1 MRATWLGWTQAE
13 RCNAI
18 MRENRERIERTKK
31 ASTWSEAEGKW
42 KAKTTDTN
50 TVFLDVG
57 KPVDI
62 PMEVAKWLA
71 ICEMFPRATGLGREA
86 QHVCFP
92 ASLQILEDG
101 RIRVLFQVC
110 REEELPRINFGP
122 VPFIEAYSDELAR
135 EALMTRPVFG
145 WVIWPEHRLG
155 QAQVTMHSAIT
166 SAKLLAE
173 ILLTL
178 LEHLHM
184 IGAKD
189 NDTLRAVFE
198 DGYRQVGHG
207 SRKRLS
213 DGQLAS
219 ILELADQCRP
229 RLASPPPSLP
239 VDIFPGLEA
248 SSSSRSGSPS
258 SEARCADPAKPPL
271 SKIHLED
278 RIKLYQVR
286 YLPPGSGAAP
296 WFKGKTPF
304 DIRQQAAALSA

>member
-1 MRATWLGWTQAE
+1 MQ
-13 RCNAI
+13 
-18 MRENRERIERTKK
+18 
-31 ASTWSEAEGKW
+31 
-42 KAKTTDTN
+42 
-50 TVFLDVG
+50 TVSLTVG
-57 KPVDI
+57 APIDI
-62 PMEVAKWLA
+62 PMQVAKWLA
-71 ICEMFPRATGLGREA
+71 ICEMIPRFTRSGRGHEA
-86 QHVCFP
+86 QHVCYP
-92 ASLQILEDG
+92 TDLQILQDG
-101 RIRVLFQVC
+101 RLRVLFSVWW
-110 REEELPRINFGP
+110 EEDLQRINFGP
-122 VPFIEAYSDELAR
+122 VPYIEVLTDARAR
-135 EALMTRPVFG
+135 EALMTRPVVG
-145 WVIWPEHRLG
+145 WVIWPDCKLG
-155 QAQVTMHSAIT
+155 QAQAVMHSSIT

-189 NDTLRAVFE
+189 YDMLRAVFD

-207 SRKRLS
+207 SRRRLS

-239 VDIFPGLEA
+239 VDIFPELEA
-248 SSSSRSGSPS
+248 SPSSSRSGSPS
-258 SEARCADPAKPPL
+258 AEARRAEPAKPPL
-271 SKIHLED
+271 SKIHLQD